1 MQAERQARPLALA
14 LRLRRSSVGGCRH
27 TVVNR
32 PGRPPERCSKLGV
45 CGVGVGAG
53 HACRSRDS
61 LRLLTPSDGRG
72 KRHPSTCTE
81 DEDDAP
87 ASSRVEDDEA
97 PPSPSV
103 ASSDG
108 GLNQFAKM
116 RLIERARGPPAGAR
130 APAPANTARLAI
142 RLIRAHVRF
151 CPPQRSPAKP
161 QKRQRAKESQEV
173 PSWLERARWITLHPS
188 CAPRRPGPRPP
199 CVRAHCSYQLIVR
212 PPSALLS
219 KLVGVVPTTSTMVCA
234 HTVVGYRRVRVHMCM
249 WSLRH

>member
-1 MQAERQARPLALA
+1 MTRQVLSCAGHAGWRERCRRKRATGAAIGPG

-27 TVVNR
+27 TAVNR

-116 RLIERARGPPAGAR
+116 RLINALAGPPAGR
-130 APAPANTARLAI
+130 APANTARL
-142 RLIRAHVRF
+142 
-151 CPPQRSPAKP
+151 PPMSAFAFPSEAA
-161 QKRQRAKESQEV
+161 KRQG
-173 PSWLERARWITLHPS
+173 
-188 CAPRRPGPRPP
+188 APRGSVLPWA
-199 CVRAHCSYQLIVR
+199 CWS
-212 PPSALLS
+212 
-219 KLVGVVPTTSTMVCA
+219 VPTRFS
-234 HTVVGYRRVRVHMCM
+234 
-249 WSLRH
+249 

>member
-116 RLIERARGPPAGAR
+116 RLIERARRATSGRSSSGAR
-130 APAPANTARLAI
+130 QHGAPRNSLNSRTCPLLPSPEIPSEAAKTTARQGVPRGSVLVGRGRPWAW
-142 RLIRAHVRF
+142 
-151 CPPQRSPAKP
+151 P
-161 QKRQRAKESQEV
+161 V
-173 PSWLERARWITLHPS
+173 PSRRWLERALDHPS
-188 CAPRRPGPRPP
+188 CPAPAVRTRSLLLRTSTERRP
-199 CVRAHCSYQLIVR
+199 
-212 PPSALLS
+212 
-219 KLVGVVPTTSTMVCA
+219 
-234 HTVVGYRRVRVHMCM
+234 
-249 WSLRH
+249 

>member
-116 RLIERARGPPAGAR
+116 RLIERARRATSGRSSSGAR
-130 APAPANTARLAI
+130 QHGAPRNSLNSARMSAFALP
-142 RLIRAHVRF
+142 RD
-151 CPPQRSPAKP
+151 PQRSRKNDSEPRSP
-161 QKRQRAKESQEV
+161 KRFR
-173 PSWLERARWITLHPS
+173 PGWNERAGSPFTHR
-188 CAPRRPGPRPP
+188 APRAA
-199 CVRAHCSYQLIVR
+199 RARARRAY
-212 PPSALLS
+212 ALTA
-219 KLVGVVPTTSTMVCA
+219 PTN
-234 HTVVGYRRVRVHMCM
+234 
-249 WSLRH
+249 

>member
-1 MQAERQARPLALA
+1 M
-14 LRLRRSSVGGCRH
+14 
-27 TVVNR
+27 VNR

-87 ASSRVEDDEA
+87 ASSRVEDEEA

-116 RLIERARGPPAGAR
+116 RLIERGRATAFSTSGAR
-130 APAPANTARLAI
+130 QRGAPCWRYMSALPSPEN
-142 RLIRAHVRF
+142 
-151 CPPQRSPAKP
+151 QRTPAKP
-161 QKRQRAKESQEV
+161 QNDSEARRPKRFRPGGQRSTMGAWPV
-173 PSWLERARWITLHPS
+173 PSRRDARCGSGERALRSAARWITHHSLQS
-188 CAPRRPGPRPP
+188 SSGLFRP
-199 CVRAHCSYQLIVR
+199 HHQLC
-212 PPSALLS
+212 
-219 KLVGVVPTTSTMVCA
+219 T
-234 HTVVGYRRVRVHMCM
+234 HTVVGYRRVRVCTCACGH
-249 WSLRH
+249 

>member
-1 MQAERQARPLALA
+1 MALA

-116 RLIERARGPPAGAR
+116 RLIERARRATSGRSQHGAPR
-130 APAPANTARLAI
+130 NCP
-142 RLIRAHVRF
+142 HVRF
-151 CPPQRSPAKP
+151 CPPQRSPSKP
-161 QKRQRAKESQEV
+161 QNDSE
-173 PSWLERARWITLHPS
+173 ARRGS
-188 CAPRRPGPRPP
+188 
-199 CVRAHCSYQLIVR
+199 V
-212 PPSALLS
+212 
-219 KLVGVVPTTSTMVCA
+219 LVGTGRPWACVAGPEPAMAGTSA
-234 HTVVGYRRVRVHMCM
+234 G
-249 WSLRH
+249 SP

>member
-116 RLIERARGPPAGAR
+116 RLIERARPAASGRSSCGQHGAPVPCPLLPSPEIPSE
-130 APAPANTARLAI
+130 AAKTTAR
-142 RLIRAHVRF
+142 
-151 CPPQRSPAKP
+151 QG
-161 QKRQRAKESQEV
+161 V
-173 PSWLERARWITLHPS
+173 PRGS
-188 CAPRRPGPRPP
+188 
-199 CVRAHCSYQLIVR
+199 V
-212 PPSALLS
+212 
-219 KLVGVVPTTSTMVCA
+219 LVGRGLPRACWPVPTRGFHEKVECRATK
-234 HTVVGYRRVRVHMCM
+234 
-249 WSLRH
+249 

>member
-1 MQAERQARPLALA
+1 MTRQVLSCAGHAGWRERCRRKRATGAAIGPG

-27 TVVNR
+27 TAVNR

-87 ASSRVEDDEA
+87 ASSRVEDEEA

-116 RLIERARGPPAGAR
+116 RLIERGR
-130 APAPANTARLAI
+130 ATACSTSA
-142 RLIRAHVRF
+142 A
-151 CPPQRSPAKP
+151 
-161 QKRQRAKESQEV
+161 RQRGAPCCRS
-173 PSWLERARWITLHPS
+173 LHVTF
-188 CAPRRPGPRPP
+188 ALRREPE
-199 CVRAHCSYQLIVR
+199 
-212 PPSALLS
+212 
-219 KLVGVVPTTSTMVCA
+219 K
-234 HTVVGYRRVRVHMCM
+234 
-249 WSLRH
+249 

>member
-1 MQAERQARPLALA
+1 MALA

-27 TVVNR
+27 TAVNR

-87 ASSRVEDDEA
+87 ASSRVEDEEA

-116 RLIERARGPPAGAR
+116 RLIERGR
-130 APAPANTARLAI
+130 AQRHELRCTPTRRLCCV
-142 RLIRAHVRF
+142 HVRF
-151 CPPQRSPAKP
+151 CPPQRTRPVPSRRDVAG
-161 QKRQRAKESQEV
+161 QRALV
-173 PSWLERARWITLHPS
+173 RWITHHSLQS
-188 CAPRRPGPRPP
+188 SSVDRIINY
-199 CVRAHCSYQLIVR
+199 AHIR
-212 PPSALLS
+212 
-219 KLVGVVPTTSTMVCA
+219 
-234 HTVVGYRRVRVHMCM
+234 
-249 WSLRH
+249 